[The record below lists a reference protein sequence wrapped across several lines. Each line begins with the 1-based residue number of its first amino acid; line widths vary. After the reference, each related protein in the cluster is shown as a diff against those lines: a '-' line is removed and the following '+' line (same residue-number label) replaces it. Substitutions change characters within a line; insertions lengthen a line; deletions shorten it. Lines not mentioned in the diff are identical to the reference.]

1 MKHFQSIELGKRR
14 DTVGLVRRKKEGE
27 GECDLLAFAWMNRER
42 RYFICSGAN
51 MSEDLPN
58 IRQRLRQEDEEP
70 NAEPERLTL
79 VIDQPKACELY
90 YACCAMVDRQAD
102 LKLERK
108 LVTKDWS
115 KRLNIS
121 LLSICIV
128 DTWFAYSG
136 FLESHENQ
144 NDLYGYFA
152 EEFVDNT

>member
-1 MKHFQSIELGKRR
+1 
-14 DTVGLVRRKKEGE
+14 
-27 GECDLLAFAWMNRER
+27 
-42 RYFICSGAN
+42 
-51 MSEDLPN
+51 MSEGLPN

-70 NAEPERLTL
+70 NTEPERLTL
-79 VIDQPKACELY
+79 VIDQIKTCELY
-90 YACCAMVDRQAD
+90 YACCAMVDRHNRFRQAD

-136 FLESHENQ
+136 ILESHENQ
-144 NDLYGYFA
+144 NDFYG
-152 EEFVDNT
+152 